1 MKQRDLWNTLLFF
14 QSNHR
19 VKAMELPRNLTAFTR
34 WFDAHHFMI

>member
-19 VKAMELPRNLTAFTR
+19 VKAMELPRNLTAITQ